1 MRIGETI
8 LKLREEKKMSQEE
21 FAQYFHVTRQTISN
35 WEKEKSFPDLQTL
48 VKISDAAGVSLDAM
62 LRDNFEIVQQIDK
75 KVKHLK
81 IFKIG
86 TVFIAT
92 MILMGVSY
100 FGIQSVR
107 QNNIVNT
114 MESNLNE
121 LGFEKNGN
129 NYCLEEDD
137 FRYDVYLF
145 DRPARWKWNQ
155 ELDSKEK
162 FVVGTYIKNASALS
176 EMQQKINVTI
186 RKTDEFT
193 TLSISRGEYKADGT
207 SPQMREYSL
216 DKNGEIKHVE
226 KMNEEDSK
234 IYAELEKE
242 IKAASEKM
250 DWIYSELYE
259 RV

>member
-1 MRIGETI
+1 MKIGETI

-48 VKISDAAGVSLDAM
+48 VKISDTAGVSLDAM

-75 KVKHLK
+75 KVRHLK

-86 TVFIAT
+86 TAFIAA
-92 MILMGVSY
+92 MFLMGVSY

-114 MESNLNE
+114 MENNLNE

-129 NYCLEEDD
+129 NYCLEEDA

-145 DRPARWKWNQ
+145 DRPAIWKWNQ
-155 ELDSKEK
+155 ELDSSEK
-162 FVVGTYIKNASALS
+162 FVVGTYAKNASDLS
-176 EMQQKINVTI
+176 ETQQINVII

-193 TLSISRGEYKADGT
+193 TLSISRGDYTTDGA

-216 DKNGEIKHVE
+216 DKNGEIKHAE
-226 KMNEEDSK
+226 KMDKEDSK
-234 IYAELEKE
+234 IYVELQSE
-242 IKAASEKM
+242 IKEAVEKM
-250 DWIYSELYE
+250 NRIYSELYK
-259 RV
+259 